1 MMMIRQ
7 VICRV
12 AICMLMACLAPGCA
26 QWKLPKSLPLAGNDE
41 DKPQVAQRV
50 TALWSDTVLVEAGV
64 TGFGGRL
71 MFYGKGEDPV
81 KVEGE
86 LTVFA
91 YDDTHDAQ
99 NQSLPARKY
108 VFRAEDLEKHYSAST
123 LGHSY
128 SFWIPWAS
136 VGGPARQI
144 SLIARFKSAKGGGV
158 VMSEMTRHYLPGTQN
173 PASNSPAPISN
184 AWNSSSGPVR
194 RAAHQTVAETSP
206 PEKPQRLETTTITL
220 PSHMGPKATSDAA
233 VEDMMQRLATAR
245 AQQAGTVAPGA
256 LAPQA
261 ALVAQAA
268 VATRQD
274 LAPTANV
281 ALQPTISSPASASP
295 QAAIA
300 QQAANPA
307 AKTLDEAADAAT
319 VRALT
324 RQVQA
329 LRELVE
335 SDRSPVD
342 RSGPGRHRARIEPK
356 LPPTRDPV
364 RMPRPLG
371 AQPSAPTSTPP
382 TAPSTG
388 SAASA
393 PNAWPTTIGQQ

>member
-1 MMMIRQ
+1 MTMRRA
-7 VICRV
+7 ICRV
-12 AICMLMACLAPGCA
+12 AICMLLACLAPGCA
-26 QWKLPKSLPLAGNDE
+26 QWKLPKSLPLAGKDE
-41 DKPQVAQRV
+41 DKPQAAQRM

-71 MFYGKGEDPV
+71 MFYGKGEDPI

-91 YDDTHDAQ
+91 YDDTNDAE

-108 VFRAEDLEKHYSAST
+108 VFRAEDLEKHYSTST

-128 SFWIPWAS
+128 SFWIPWSS

-158 VMSEMTRHYLPGTQN
+158 VMSEMTRHYLPGSQN
-173 PASNSPAPISN
+173 PASTSPAPISN

-194 RAAHQTVAETSP
+194 RAAHQTVADP
-206 PEKPQRLETTTITL
+206 PPAEKPQRLETTTITL
-220 PSHMGPKATSDAA
+220 PPHMGSKSTTDAA
-233 VEDMMQRLATAR
+233 VDAMMQRLATAR
-245 AQQAGTVAPGA
+245 AQQAGA
-256 LAPQA
+256 LASAPQA
-261 ALVAQAA
+261 ALAAQA
-268 VATRQD
+268 T
-274 LAPTANV
+274 
-281 ALQPTISSPASASP
+281 P
-295 QAAIA
+295 QAIA
-300 QQAANPA
+300 QQASVSTQAPVSQQAAVAPQAADPA

-319 VRALT
+319 VRALV
-324 RQVQA
+324 REVRA
-329 LRELVE
+329 LRESVE
-335 SDRSPVD
+335 SDRSPAD

-382 TAPSTG
+382 TDPSTR
-388 SAASA
+388 SAANA